1 MRALLVPALLI
12 AALAACGGSDT
23 AETPHE
29 TKTEEAKPAEKAPE
43 AKPAEAAPA
52 AKSALMDPSAA
63 TEQAPEEYTVKF
75 TTTAGEY
82 LVDVHRAWAPKGADR
97 FYNLVKIG
105 FFDDTAYFRAI
116 DGFMVQFGLNG
127 DPAVNGAWRNA
138 RIQDDPVEQSNTRGH
153 ITFATSGP
161 NSRTSQVFINFND
174 NANLDA
180 MGFAPFGEVR
190 DMATVDKLYKGYGEG
205 APMGRGPSQGLIQ
218 TKGNAY
224 LKEQFPELS
233 YTIKAEIVQ

>member
-1 MRALLVPALLI
+1 
-12 AALAACGGSDT
+12 
-23 AETPHE
+23 
-29 TKTEEAKPAEKAPE
+29 
-43 AKPAEAAPA
+43 
-52 AKSALMDPSAA
+52 MDPSAA